1 MKWGF
6 RLCLCVAILVLGVGL
21 GCSGVP
27 RVTDSAAA
35 LRAVRVEM
43 DHRPTVVPGSE
54 TERQAIDRLKV
65 FLSRIDADSVR
76 DKTLSVYAPDAYLN
90 DTLVSRRGATNIQA
104 YFLET
109 VEAAESITAQVED
122 VSRSAD
128 GFYYVRW
135 VMDVRMKKV
144 AAGET
149 LRTLGITLI
158 RFDDQGRVLIH
169 QDYWDS
175 AAGLWEHVPGI
186 GRGIRWIKG
195 RLEH

>member
-1 MKWGF
+1 MKWG
-6 RLCLCVAILVLGVGL
+6 LGLGLCVAILVLGVGL

-35 LRAVRVEM
+35 LRAVRAEM
-43 DHRPTVVPGSE
+43 DRRPTVAPGSE
-54 TERQAIDRLKV
+54 VERQAIDRLKT

-76 DKTLSVYAPDAYLN
+76 DRTLSVYAPDAYLN

-135 VMDVRMKKV
+135 VMDARMKKV

>member
-1 MKWGF
+1 MKWVF
-6 RLCLCVAILVLGVGL
+6 LFCLCGLFLVIGL

-27 RVTDSAAA
+27 RVTDSAAGF
-35 LRAVRVEM
+35 RAIRAEM
-43 DHRPTVVPGSE
+43 EARPTVVVGSPA
-54 TERQAIDRLKV
+54 ERQGIERLKL
-65 FLSRIDADSVR
+65 FLSRIDAEAVR
-76 DKTLSVYAPDAYLN
+76 SQTLTVYAPDAYLN
-90 DTLVSRRGATNIQA
+90 DTLVSRRGATNIQT
-104 YFLET
+104 YFQAT
-109 VEAAESITAQVED
+109 VEAAESITANIED

-135 VMDVRMKKV
+135 TMDVRMKKV

-149 LRTLGITLI
+149 IRTLGITLV

-175 AAGLWEHVPGI
+175 AAGLWDHVPGI

-195 RLEH
+195 RLEQ

>member
-1 MKWGF
+1 MKWGV
-6 RLCLCVAILVLGVGL
+6 RIGLGVAILVLAVGQ
-21 GCSGVP
+21 GCTGLP
-27 RVTDSAAA
+27 RVTDAAA
-35 LRAVRVEM
+35 AFRAVRAEM
-43 DHRPTVVPGSE
+43 AGRPTVAPGSE
-54 TERQAIDRLKV
+54 AERQAIDRLKA

-76 DKTLSVYAPDAYLN
+76 TKTLSVYAPDAYLN

-135 VMDVRMKKV
+135 VMDARMKKV

>member
-1 MKWGF
+1 MKWIVWIG
-6 RLCLCVAILVLGVGL
+6 LCGVALGLGI
-21 GCSGVP
+21 GCSGVV

-35 LRAVRVEM
+35 LRAVVSEM
-43 DHRPTVVPGSE
+43 RARPTVAPGSE
-54 TERQAIDRLKV
+54 AERQAIERFKS
-65 FLSRIDADSVR
+65 FLSRIDGDSVR
-76 DKTLSVYAPDAYLN
+76 NRTLSVYAPDAYLN

-109 VEAAESITAQVED
+109 VQAAESITAEIDD

-128 GFYYVRW
+128 GFHYVRW
-135 VMDVRMKKV
+135 VMDARMKKV

-149 LRTLGITLI
+149 IRTPGITLV
-158 RFDDQGRVLIH
+158 RFDEQGRVLIH

-175 AAGLWEHVPGI
+175 AAGLWDHVPGI

-195 RLEH
+195 RLDH

>member
-1 MKWGF
+1 MKWVF
-6 RLCLCVAILVLGVGL
+6 LFCLCGLFLVIGL

-27 RVTDSAAA
+27 RVTDSAAGF
-35 LRAVRVEM
+35 RAIRAEM
-43 DHRPTVVPGSE
+43 EARPTVVVGSPA
-54 TERQAIDRLKV
+54 ERQGIERLKL
-65 FLSRIDADSVR
+65 FLSRIDAEAVR
-76 DKTLSVYAPDAYLN
+76 SQTLTVYAPDAYLN
-90 DTLVSRRGATNIQA
+90 DTLVSRRGATNIQT
-104 YFLET
+104 YFQAT
-109 VEAAESITAQVED
+109 VEAAESITANIED

-135 VMDVRMKKV
+135 TMDVRMKKV

-149 LRTLGITLI
+149 IRTLGMTLV

-175 AAGLWEHVPGI
+175 AAGLWDHVPGI

-195 RLEH
+195 RLEQ

>member
-1 MKWGF
+1 MKWVF
-6 RLCLCVAILVLGVGL
+6 LFCLCGLFLVIGL

-27 RVTDSAAA
+27 RVTDSAAGF
-35 LRAVRVEM
+35 RAIRAEM
-43 DHRPTVVPGSE
+43 EARPTVVVGSPA
-54 TERQAIDRLKV
+54 ERQGIERLKL
-65 FLSRIDADSVR
+65 FLSRIDAEAVR
-76 DKTLSVYAPDAYLN
+76 SQTLTVYAPDAYPN
-90 DTLVSRRGATNIQA
+90 DTLVRRRGATNIQT
-104 YFLET
+104 YFQAT
-109 VEAAESITAQVED
+109 VEAAESITANIED

-135 VMDVRMKKV
+135 TMDVRMKNG

-149 LRTLGITLI
+149 IRTLGITLV

-175 AAGLWEHVPGI
+175 AAGLWDHVPGI

-195 RLEH
+195 RLEQ